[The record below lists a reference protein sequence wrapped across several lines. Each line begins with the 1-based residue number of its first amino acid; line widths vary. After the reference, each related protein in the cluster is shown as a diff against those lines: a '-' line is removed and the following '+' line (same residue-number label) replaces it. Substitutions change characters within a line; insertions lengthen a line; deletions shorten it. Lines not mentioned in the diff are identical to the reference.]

1 MIRDKLILYVNNQI
15 EQYGYPFFPNN
26 FPFIDITDS
35 ELVKLMDYLAEKQ
48 VTRFD
53 IGSKIE
59 WGITKVPDNI
69 EKITSLKSLSIRSR
83 TITYLP
89 ETIGNLINLETL
101 SFSRSKIEKIPSSIQ
116 KLMKLKKLQ
125 LAFLK
130 INELPDIRNLKKL
143 ETLIINDTKIKNI
156 PDYLCELKLLN
167 LIDVRN
173 VDVNYFPLCL
183 IDKGIKIK
191 TNDVVNLGV
200 SNQDGNSYK
209 VFVQIKD
216 ELKIAV
222 KQYLSYFNQ
231 FVKRSKNEVVN
242 FNIDENKD
250 GLVLNFKVQNLNDLE
265 NIKTN
270 LSEYIKFSEKPESEI
285 IPYIH
290 TGTSE
295 YDKTMLMLELKQ
307 QVRHYHSMMESAK
320 DNLKV
325 VSSLLKIPYN
335 DLDFAPASLI
345 IEGFQKITESTPI
358 SSVHVEQHQMQTQ
371 SQHQMQKLKNYLEPF
386 AKDFNELLD
395 LIHEPKLKEDG
406 QKLLNEVYP
415 IMTKPTEEKIEQS
428 GILPKFSSFIEK
440 AKKTVDL
447 IENGKDTYNRIAENY
462 NGIAKILNYSLLA
475 LL

>member
-270 LSEYIKFSEKPESEI
+270 LSEYITI
-285 IPYIH
+285 R
-290 TGTSE
+290 
-295 YDKTMLMLELKQ
+295 
-307 QVRHYHSMMESAK
+307 VR
-320 DNLKV
+320 
-325 VSSLLKIPYN
+325 
-335 DLDFAPASLI
+335 
-345 IEGFQKITESTPI
+345 
-358 SSVHVEQHQMQTQ
+358 
-371 SQHQMQKLKNYLEPF
+371 
-386 AKDFNELLD
+386 
-395 LIHEPKLKEDG
+395 
-406 QKLLNEVYP
+406 
-415 IMTKPTEEKIEQS
+415 
-428 GILPKFSSFIEK
+428 
-440 AKKTVDL
+440 
-447 IENGKDTYNRIAENY
+447 R
-462 NGIAKILNYSLLA
+462 
-475 LL
+475 

>member
-1 MIRDKLILYVNNQI
+1 MIRDELISYVNNQI

-26 FPFIDITDS
+26 FPFTDITDL
-35 ELVKLMDYLAEKQ
+35 ELEKLMDYLAEKQ
-48 VTRFD
+48 VVRFD

-59 WGITKVPDNI
+59 WSITKVPDNI
-69 EKITSLKSLSIRSR
+69 KNITSLVSLSIRSR

-89 ETIGNLINLETL
+89 DTIGDLINLETL
-101 SFSRSKIEKIPSSIQ
+101 SLSRSKIKKIPSSIE
-116 KLMKLKKLQ
+116 KLIKLKKLQ

-130 INELPDIRNLKKL
+130 ITELPNISNLKSL
-143 ETLIINDTKIKNI
+143 ETLIINNTKIKNI
-156 PDYLCELKLLN
+156 PDYLCQLKFLN

-173 VDVNYFPLCL
+173 IDVNYFPLCL
-183 IDKGIKIK
+183 IDKAIKIK

-200 SNQDGNSYK
+200 SNLDGNSYK

-231 FVKRSKNEVVN
+231 FVKRSKNEVIN
-242 FNIDENKD
+242 FSIDENQD
-250 GLVLNFKVQNLNDLE
+250 GLVLNFKVQNHDDLE
-265 NIKTN
+265 KIKTN
-270 LSEYIKFSEKPESEI
+270 LSEYIRFSEKPENEI
-285 IPYIH
+285 IPHINI
-290 TGTSE
+290 GTSE

-325 VSSLLKIPYN
+325 VSSLLNIPYN
-335 DLDFAPASLI
+335 DLDFSPASLI
-345 IEGFQKITESTPI
+345 IEGFQKITEATPI

-371 SQHQMQKLKNYLEPF
+371 SQHQMQELKNHLEPF
-386 AKDFNELLD
+386 AKNFNELID
-395 LIHEPKLKEDG
+395 LIHESNLKEDG
-406 QKLLNEVYP
+406 QKLLNDIYP
-415 IMTKPTEEKIEQS
+415 IMTKPTEEKVEQS
-428 GILPKFSSFIEK
+428 GLLPKFSSFIEK

-447 IENGKDTYNRIAENY
+447 IENGKETYNRFAKNY